1 MIDAR
6 VYKYPMCD
14 TIINRD
20 LNASI
25 NIRNFAL
32 RTIIS
37 NFKNTIDKPD
47 KIENAISNV
56 VSDLEKR
63 DFVPVHLEVNWHP
76 LGKTYVVYAKGIDR
90 TKLGSLVGNVQEN

>member
-1 MIDAR
+1 MMKFLPI
-6 VYKYPMCD
+6 VGILLIMVGIGFVFCYSPVQVQSEYFTK
-14 TIINRD
+14 
-20 LNASI
+20 
-25 NIRNFAL
+25 
-32 RTIIS
+32 IS
-37 NFKNTIDKPD
+37 VDKPD

>member
-1 MIDAR
+1 MTRLMPIVGILLIVSGVVFVLCFSPVR
-6 VYKYPMCD
+6 LQSEYSTK
-14 TIINRD
+14 
-20 LNASI
+20 
-25 NIRNFAL
+25 
-32 RTIIS
+32 IS
-37 NFKNTIDKPD
+37 VDKPD

-76 LGKTYVVYAKGIDR
+76 LGKTYVVYARGIDR